1 MGRRVG
7 LSCSERKG
15 LPSREMEG
23 CGGLWEWSSVGQAPS
38 PIVKLEADLSLEY
51 RIYCHA
57 GS

>member
-1 MGRRVG
+1 MCWGAEAVQVGMGRLVG

-38 PIVKLEADLSLEY
+38 PICET
-51 RIYCHA
+51 
-57 GS
+57 